1 MTQFGAKICQTKE
14 AATFVACD
22 VSQNRAT
29 VQVNFSEGKEL
40 VFSNMVNGR
49 PIHVWLNVKMAHGVL
64 VE

>member
-29 VQVNFSEGKEL
+29 VLVNFQKAKSLSFQIWSMDVQYIYDWMLKWP
-40 VFSNMVNGR
+40 MGR
-49 PIHVWLNVKMAHGVL
+49 
-64 VE
+64 